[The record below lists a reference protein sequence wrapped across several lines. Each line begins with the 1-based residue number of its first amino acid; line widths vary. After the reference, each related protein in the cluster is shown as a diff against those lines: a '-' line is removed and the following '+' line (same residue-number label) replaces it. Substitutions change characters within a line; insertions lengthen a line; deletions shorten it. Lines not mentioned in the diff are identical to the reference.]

1 MIMASFPQKV
11 LLQTLSS
18 NRAKKNFSTKTHIR
32 RVTDFIQRQNFRRK
46 RLADLVGPSP
56 SYGWNSWSPIFW
68 APLHERAILK
78 GAHWSVWCLSRVW
91 TVCER
96 KGLTEQ
102 SKQATLQTWWGVYV
116 SCSSTFWF
124 IILLLLTLL
133 SFYLSDTWSQI
144 ELIPGEFNSNGCGA
158 VGLSWLILDPNPN
171 SGLASRLVHAR
182 EHFARIISSSSTH
195 WSIQLNFSWIFA
207 WCYSCKSVVK
217 CPTRFFRFE
226 QRNIA

>member
-46 RLADLVGPSP
+46 RLADLVGPPP

-78 GAHWSVWCLSRVW
+78 GAHRSVWCLSRVW

-96 KGLTEQ
+96 KGFSEQ
-102 SKQATLQTWWGVYV
+102 SKQATLQTWWGVYTYE
-116 SCSSTFWF
+116 SCSLYVLIHHLTFINIVIF
-124 IILLLLTLL
+124 L
-133 SFYLSDTWSQI
+133 SLRHLKPNWID
-144 ELIPGEFNSNGCGA
+144 
-158 VGLSWLILDPNPN
+158 SW
-171 SGLASRLVHAR
+171 
-182 EHFARIISSSSTH
+182 RI
-195 WSIQLNFSWIFA
+195 Q
-207 WCYSCKSVVK
+207 
-217 CPTRFFRFE
+217 
-226 QRNIA
+226 Q

>member
-1 MIMASFPQKV
+1 M
-11 LLQTLSS
+11 
-18 NRAKKNFSTKTHIR
+18 
-32 RVTDFIQRQNFRRK
+32 
-46 RLADLVGPSP
+46 GPSP
-56 SYGWNSWSPIFW
+56 FYGWNSWSSIFW

-78 GAHWSVWCLSRVW
+78 GAHSSVWCLSRVW

-116 SCSSTFWF
+116 SCSSLFWL

-195 WSIQLNFSWIFA
+195 RSIQL
-207 WCYSCKSVVK
+207 KL
-217 CPTRFFRFE
+217 
-226 QRNIA
+226 NIRMELFMQIGS